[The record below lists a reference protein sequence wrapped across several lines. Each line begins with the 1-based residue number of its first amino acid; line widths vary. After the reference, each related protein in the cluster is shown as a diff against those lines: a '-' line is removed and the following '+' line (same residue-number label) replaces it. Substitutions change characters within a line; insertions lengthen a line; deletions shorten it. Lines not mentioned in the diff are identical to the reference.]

1 MFNSSLFH
9 FLFFIFYFLFFIF
22 HFLFFIFYFSFFIFY
37 FLLFIFYFEFIR
49 VLYVNFLLHRIY
61 FGALGLCYNLRFL
74 QLILILLDMRN
85 YVLKDIFIIKTFL
98 ILIQHEMN

>member
-1 MFNSSLFH
+1 MFDSSLFSFFIFC
-9 FLFFIFYFLFFIF
+9 FLFFIFCFLIFIVF
-22 HFLFFIFYFSFFIFY
+22 FYFG
-37 FLLFIFYFEFIR
+37 FIR

-61 FGALGLCYNLRFL
+61 FGALGLYYNLRFL

-98 ILIQHEMN
+98 ILDELMNHNL